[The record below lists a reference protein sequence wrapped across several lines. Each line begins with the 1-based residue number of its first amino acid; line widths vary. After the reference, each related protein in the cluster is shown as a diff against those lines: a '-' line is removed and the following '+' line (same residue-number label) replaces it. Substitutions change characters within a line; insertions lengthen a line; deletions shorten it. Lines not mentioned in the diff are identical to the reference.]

1 MNSPIPTHSAAEN
14 EQGFVSL
21 PGDGRGFVQR
31 EWQPVFA
38 QAGLVRV
45 EDFFS
50 VRGDSLSKPGLGK
63 RYRARLEVTR
73 DGETHTVFLKRY
85 EGESTRNLLQRL
97 WEDGERS
104 AVALREV
111 RVACAMETVG
121 IDTFKPLAWG
131 WQGNWGTSQK
141 SFIVMSQV
149 PGDSLERW
157 LPRQNFPGA
166 SEDWRKKLQLVQQLA
181 HFSKRLHESGWFH
194 RDFYL
199 CHIFV
204 TETDGKIQLALVDLA
219 RMFRPRWRV
228 ERWRIKDLAQLN
240 FSAPKK
246 YFSRT
251 MRLRFFKIYLGANRL
266 SPAQKELVRRIARR
280 SEKIAQRESR
290 RNRNAPERIQ

>member
-1 MNSPIPTHSAAEN
+1 VNSPFPTHSAAEN
-14 EQGFVSL
+14 EQGFISL
-21 PGDGRGFVQR
+21 PGEGRGFVQR
-31 EWQPVFA
+31 EWQSAFA

-50 VRGDSLSKPGLGK
+50 VHGNSLSKPGLGK

-73 DGETHTVFLKRY
+73 DGETRAVFLKRY

-111 RVACAMETVG
+111 RVARTLETVG

-131 WQGNWGTSQK
+131 WQGSRGTSQK

-149 PGDSLERW
+149 TGDSLERW
-157 LPRQNFPGA
+157 VPRQNFSA
-166 SEDWRKKLQLVQQLA
+166 TNESWRKKQQLVQQLA
-181 HFSKRLHESGWFH
+181 QFSKQLHESGWFH

-199 CHIFV
+199 CHIFIA
-204 TETDGKIQLALVDLA
+204 ETDGKIQLALVDLA

-251 MRLRFFKIYLGANRL
+251 LRLRFCKIYLGASRL
-266 SPAQKELVRRIARR
+266 SPAHKKLLRRIARR

-290 RNRNAPERIQ
+290 RNRNAPERI